1 MLSPPKVSYPHPSH
15 LLLLVKTHG
24 LSMNLFEILQR
35 NRSLKNPALICSSL
49 WKLWLIQ
56 AGFVSSVGKGDALP
70 LAPAWIAMGALCTGS
85 WHVWV
90 LGLGASCWNW
100 QADHLRF
107 QDL

>member
-15 LLLLVKTHG
+15 LPLLVKTHG
-24 LSMNLFEILQR
+24 LSVNLFEMLQC
-35 NRSLKNPALICSSL
+35 NRSSKKIALICSSL
-49 WKLWLIQ
+49 GKLWVIQ
-56 AGFVSSVGKGDALP
+56 TVFVSSVGKGDALP
-70 LAPAWIAMGALCTGS
+70 LAPAWIAGGALWTGS

-100 QADHLRF
+100 QADHLGF